1 VCLRGLTSA
10 SLLAYAYTLPLYQL
24 RGQLEAREGFR
35 MREAGKRPRRERR
48 AEAERALD
56 EAIEESFPASDP
68 LASTRTTA
76 GAERRG

>member
-1 VCLRGLTSA
+1 
-10 SLLAYAYTLPLYQL
+10 
-24 RGQLEAREGFR
+24 
-35 MREAGKRPRRERR
+35 MREARKRPRRERR

-76 GAERRG
+76 GGPDHTLKALRGGQSEQRG

>member
-1 VCLRGLTSA
+1 
-10 SLLAYAYTLPLYQL
+10 
-24 RGQLEAREGFR
+24 
-35 MREAGKRPRRERR
+35 MREAVKRPRRERR

-76 GAERRG
+76 GGPDHPSRAQRASGPSGVGEFRFHWPSRSATTT

>member
-1 VCLRGLTSA
+1 
-10 SLLAYAYTLPLYQL
+10 
-24 RGQLEAREGFR
+24 

-48 AEAERALD
+48 AEAEHALD

-76 GAERRG
+76 GAPDHTSKAPRGGQPERRG

>member
-1 VCLRGLTSA
+1 
-10 SLLAYAYTLPLYQL
+10 
-24 RGQLEAREGFR
+24 

-76 GAERRG
+76 GGPDHPSKAPRGVRSERRG